1 MKRIGIYPGS
11 FDPVTNGHI
20 DLIKRV
26 LLIVDELIVAVART
40 TAKEPLFSISERV
53 AMLKEAISD
62 LPNVR
67 VASLDE
73 LLVDYAKREKAQVII
88 RGVRA
93 VSDFEYEFQM
103 ALMNRKLAKDI
114 ETIFMMP
121 DARYSF
127 LSSSIMKEVVSFGG
141 SLCDL
146 VPPVVEKRLREKLA
160 SKNLTKPKKR

>member
-11 FDPVTNGHI
+11 FDPVTNGHT
-20 DLIKRV
+20 DLIKRA
-26 LLIVDELIVAVART
+26 LRIVDELIVAVART
-40 TAKEPLFSISERV
+40 TSKESLFSISERV
-53 AMLKEAISD
+53 GMLKEATSG
-62 LPNVR
+62 LPNVS
-67 VASLDE
+67 VTILNG
-73 LLVDYAKREKAQVII
+73 LLVDYARKEKAQVII

-114 ETIFMMP
+114 ETVFMMP
-121 DARYSF
+121 DAKYSF

-146 VPPVVEKRLREKLA
+146 VPPVVEKKLREKLA
-160 SKNLTKPKKR
+160 K

>member
-20 DLIKRV
+20 DLIERA
-26 LLIVDELIVAVART
+26 LRIVDELIVAVAH
-40 TAKEPLFSISERV
+40 TASKESLFSISERV
-53 AMLKEAISD
+53 GMLKEATSD
-62 LPNVR
+62 IPNVR
-67 VASLDE
+67 VSSLDG
-73 LLVDYAKREKAQVII
+73 LLVDYARKEKAQVII

-103 ALMNRKLAKDI
+103 ALMNRKLNKDV
-114 ETIFMMP
+114 ETVFMMP

-146 VPPVVEKRLREKLA
+146 VPPVVEKKLREKLA
-160 SKNLTKPKKR
+160 SKLDKPKK